1 MVIDFVNKKV
11 DKLQFI
17 GEFKINSVVGA
28 TGVAVGSWSPAV
40 TNRIKSMY
48 PGRRGAVPYGF
59 KRLPIRYRRRILSGF
74 VVVGVGALDDPQNK
88 RFK

>member
-1 MVIDFVNKKV
+1 MRFS
-11 DKLQFI
+11 
-17 GEFKINSVVGA
+17 GEFKINLVVGA

-59 KRLPIRYRRRILSGF
+59 KRLQIRYRRIILSVF
-74 VVVGVGALDDPQNK
+74 VVVGDGALDVP
-88 RFK
+88 